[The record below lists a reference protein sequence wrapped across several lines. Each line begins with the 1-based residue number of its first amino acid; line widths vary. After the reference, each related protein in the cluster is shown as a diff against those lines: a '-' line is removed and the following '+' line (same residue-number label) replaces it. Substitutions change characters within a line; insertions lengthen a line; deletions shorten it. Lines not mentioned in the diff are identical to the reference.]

1 MAVWLPGRHLREE
14 EDTVHKRPGMYG
26 RRTRLRTG
34 NSVRDVCGV
43 QIPVW
48 SNESG
53 VGCGGVQSSTGGCR
67 GWEEEFGRRSD
78 AGFLFRRDWWPG
90 IGGLPLSRLEG
101 SQRVHFYYRTL
112 LLGIVEVNKSPIFS
126 CDVSYVSPGRW
137 IPESPRWLLVK
148 GREEEAKAVLAQ
160 IARGNGT
167 RMTVSRLKRP
177 SSQPSETTV
186 SVTELFRTPVIRHRT
201 LILLVAWFT
210 NCMVYYGLSM
220 SAGSLGG
227 GRYISVALSGL
238 VELPGL
244 YVSYHLM
251 ERIGRK
257 WTHGGLLMLAGI
269 CCCLAALGF
278 GESVRLLVALL
289 GKCSVAASFSVI
301 YLYSAELFPTE
312 IRNLALGVVSI
323 SARIGGIL
331 TPLLLLM
338 GGISLGGLSLGL
350 PMVVMGCLGLLAG
363 LLSLHL
369 PETLH
374 QPLPETL
381 AELRQ

>member
-1 MAVWLPGRHLREE
+1 
-14 EDTVHKRPGMYG
+14 
-26 RRTRLRTG
+26 
-34 NSVRDVCGV
+34 
-43 QIPVW
+43 
-48 SNESG
+48 
-53 VGCGGVQSSTGGCR
+53 
-67 GWEEEFGRRSD
+67 
-78 AGFLFRRDWWPG
+78 
-90 IGGLPLSRLEG
+90 
-101 SQRVHFYYRTL
+101 
-112 LLGIVEVNKSPIFS
+112 
-126 CDVSYVSPGRW
+126 
-137 IPESPRWLLVK
+137 
-148 GREEEAKAVLAQ
+148 
-160 IARGNGT
+160 
-167 RMTVSRLKRP
+167 
-177 SSQPSETTV
+177 
-186 SVTELFRTPVIRHRT
+186 
-201 LILLVAWFT
+201 
-210 NCMVYYGLSM
+210 
-220 SAGSLGG
+220 
-227 GRYISVALSGL
+227 
-238 VELPGL
+238 
-244 YVSYHLM
+244 
-251 ERIGRK
+251 
-257 WTHGGLLMLAGI
+257 MLAGI

-381 AELRQ
+381 AELSTHAELS